1 MINWRGN
8 SEKILIGAIIAILA
22 GCATYYQKN
31 QAFQGFLSKG
41 DFGKAKELL
50 MKESGDA
57 KGKNRLLYSCNRGW
71 IDFALGNYTESITHF
86 NSADLYIEDFQKN
99 YGSEALALISNPGVK
114 PYAPED
120 PEKVMVNYYKALAF
134 IQSGKFEEAL
144 VEARRINQKLIE
156 LNDKYKGRKNRY
168 ADDAFAHILM
178 GMIYDA
184 TFDYN
189 NAFIAYRNAA
199 KAYDSIYTPQFGLS
213 TPLALQHDIL
223 RTAWL
228 TGFKDEVKFFEN
240 KFNLKYQHSPLQGG
254 YLVFFWENGFGPVKD
269 EWSIMFSKIDNTGG
283 WVTLQNDEL
292 GMSFPFFVG
301 NMDSRNKSAFSYLSI
316 FRVAFP
322 KYLERPPFYQTAR
335 INVNETGFPLE
346 KAQDMNAILFKTLED
361 RMHREMANS
370 LLRLATKKA
379 VEAAVREGDKN
390 VGAIVGLINAATEKA
405 DTRNWQ
411 TLPYDIHYAR
421 IALPE
426 GVHQITLETRGNQ
439 SVKTINFPVE
449 IKKGRTTFMVHR
461 SLESFPEQRR
471 RK

>member
-8 SEKILIGAIIAILA
+8 SEKILIVAVFAILA

-31 QAFQGFLSKG
+31 QAFQGFLRKG
-41 DFGKAKELL
+41 DFGKARELL
-50 MKESGDA
+50 IKDSGDA
-57 KGKNRLLYSCNRGW
+57 KGKNRMLYSCNRGW
-71 IDFALGNYTESITHF
+71 VDFALGNYTESIVHF
-86 NSADLYIEDFQKN
+86 NAADLYIEDFQKN

-120 PEKVMVNYYKALAF
+120 PEKVMVNYYKAMAF
-134 IQSGKFEEAL
+134 LQSGKYEEAL

-199 KAYDSIYTPQFGLS
+199 KVYDSIYTPQFGLP
-213 TPLALQHDIL
+213 TPNPLKQDIL

-228 TGFKDEVKFFEN
+228 TGFNDEVRFFED
-240 KFNLKYQHSPLQGG
+240 KFKMRYQHQPLQGG
-254 YLVFFWENGFGPVKD
+254 YLVFVWENGFGPVKD
-269 EWSIMFSKIDNTGG
+269 EWSIMFTKIDKSGG

-292 GMSFPFFVG
+292 GMSFPFFIG
-301 NMDSRNKSAFSYLSI
+301 NMDNRNKSAFSDLSV

-322 KYLERPPFYQTAR
+322 KYLERPPFFQTASLK
-335 INVNETGFPLE
+335 VNESKFSLE
-346 KAQDMNAILFKTLED
+346 KAQDINAILFKTLED

-379 VEAAVREGDKN
+379 VETAVREGDKN

-411 TLPYDIHYAR
+411 TLPYDIHYTR

-426 GVHQITLETRGNQ
+426 GVHQISLETTGSQ
-439 SVKTINFPVE
+439 SAKSTTIPIE
-449 IKKGRTTFMVHR
+449 IKKGRTTFVIHR
-461 SLESFPEQRR
+461 NLESYPEQRR
-471 RK
+471 YK